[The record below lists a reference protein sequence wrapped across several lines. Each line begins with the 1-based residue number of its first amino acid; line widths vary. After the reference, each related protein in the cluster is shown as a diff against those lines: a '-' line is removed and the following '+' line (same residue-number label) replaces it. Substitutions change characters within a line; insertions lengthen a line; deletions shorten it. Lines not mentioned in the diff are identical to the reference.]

1 MNFDTLLEASKL
13 LQSAKLRTLLADYNY
28 YLRLISIL
36 EYELGRINENKCKYV
51 TQEVYD
57 NQLTLVGLTNIEVPS
72 HIVAQYLKNNHP
84 DIYCQ
89 GFVAY
94 ATKLVQLKDLPIYQA
109 KSLELQKLKKE
120 AEALQEEIME
130 YLQ

>member
-51 TQEVYD
+51 TQEMYD
-57 NQLTLVGLTNIEVPS
+57 NLLTLRFGTAAEVPP
-72 HIVAQYLKNNHP
+72 HTVASYIKNNYP
-84 DIYCQ
+84 DLYYQ
-89 GFVAY
+89 GFVDY
-94 ATKLVQLKDLPIYQA
+94 ATKFVQLEDLPIYQA

-120 AEALQEEIME
+120 VEAMQENIME

>member
-1 MNFDTLLEASKL
+1 MNFDTLLEANKL
-13 LQSAKLRTLLADYNY
+13 LQSAKLRTLLANYNY

-51 TQEVYD
+51 TQEMYD
-57 NQLTLVGLTNIEVPS
+57 NQLTLPLETAAEVPA
-72 HIVAQYLKNNHP
+72 HIVASYLKNNYP
-84 DIYCQ
+84 DLYCQ
-89 GFVAY
+89 GFVDY
-94 ATKLVQLKDLPIYQA
+94 ATKLVQLEDLPIYQA

-120 AEALQEEIME
+120 AEALQENIME